1 MLIFP
6 MDQKIFKNLNAK
18 FNKGEIIGIL
28 GDSGTGKSTL
38 INLISGLLVPN
49 KGSIFVDNKDISLNL
64 FNWRSNISYIPQNIY
79 LIDDT
84 LRNNVAFFENSE
96 INEMKY
102 RKAINDAQI
111 SNFIN
116 GLPKK
121 DFEIVGE
128 RGAKNFW
135 RPDAKDSFS

>member
-1 MLIFP
+1 M
-6 MDQKIFKNLNAK
+6 
-18 FNKGEIIGIL
+18 
-28 GDSGTGKSTL
+28 
-38 INLISGLLVPN
+38 VPN

-128 RGAKNFW
+128 RGAKISGGQIQRLALARALYKGSDVFILDEATNALDEMNEEKFW
-135 RPDAKDSFS
+135 KY